1 MKYYTNSHGCKV
13 QAYCHHTSDFY
24 AYFAKNC
31 NRAIEFAES
40 ITHKL
45 LDIELCEGRK
55 IFIQICGF
63 RNKVIPKRVKTA
75 KQLAEWLNI
84 MDF

>member
-1 MKYYTNSHGCKV
+1 MEYYTNANGCKV
-13 QAYCHHTSDFY
+13 KAYCHHTSDFY
-24 AYFAKNC
+24 TYFAENG

-45 LDIELCEGRK
+45 LDIEFSRGRTVYV
-55 IFIQICGF
+55 QICGY
-63 RNKVIPKRVKTA
+63 REKQIPKRVKTA
-75 KQLAEWLNI
+75 KQLAEWVNK

>member
-1 MKYYTNSHGCKV
+1 MAHYTNANGCRINAICSPK
-13 QAYCHHTSDFY
+13 SDFN
-24 AYFAKNC
+24 AYFAENG

-63 RNKVIPKRVKTA
+63 RNKVVPKRVTTA
-75 KQLAEWLNI
+75 KQLAEWLNK

>member
-1 MKYYTNSHGCKV
+1 MEYYTNANGCRINAIYSSK
-13 QAYCHHTSDFY
+13 SDFY
-24 AYFAKNC
+24 TYFAENG

-45 LDIELCEGRK
+45 LDIEFCEGRTVYV
-55 IFIQICGF
+55 QICGF
-63 RNKVIPKRVKTA
+63 RNKVVPKRVKTA
-75 KQLAEWLNI
+75 KQLAEWVNK